1 MVDYTDRISKFWPDS
16 RVMDINKR
24 FGMKPV
30 VSRDPAYVSEQV
42 QSGKPESRESDLN
55 PNLLALFASDTVL
68 KPAKPEMVKKKVEDV
83 LLSQADPY
91 GKVLDPDSLAL
102 IADESELFA
111 GTPVDHR
118 DFNPSEA
125 FEALITKSEDQYDFS
140 PRFIDNV
147 RNYIAA
153 NDEKYGKRLVLAIIE
168 YLNSEGI
175 IDVQMISDLLGHAVI
190 NELEVEDAL
199 FNDEE
204 RRKAA

>member
-1 MVDYTDRISKFWPDS
+1 MVDYTDRISDFWPDP
-16 RVMDINKR
+16 RVKYLSKR
-24 FGMKPV
+24 FGIRPV
-30 VSRDPAYVSEQV
+30 VSRDTDYVSVQV
-42 QSGKPESRESDLN
+42 QSPKPKSDLN
-55 PNLLALFASDTVL
+55 PHLLALFAPDTVP
-68 KPAKPEMVKKKVEDV
+68 KPAKPEMVKRKVEDV
-83 LLSQADPY
+83 LLFQADPY

-102 IADESELFA
+102 IADEAELFA

-125 FEALITKSEDQYDFS
+125 FEALITKSEDQYDFR

-190 NELEVEDAL
+190 NELRVEDAL
-199 FNDEE
+199 FNDKGH
-204 RRKAA
+204 RKAA